1 MASNI
6 YQMTVNKI
14 TYEISMGNDVEK
26 YRTIVN
32 NYYRVKQITLA
43 ERDSLLELI
52 DNAYVVEEPE
62 EPEEPEVPAHAVP
75 VFSSVVHSVSPPKY
89 SWLFSEFSP
98 LLIDICVYFLKN
110 SLVFELTA

>member
-6 YQMTVNKI
+6 YQMTLNKI
-14 TYEISMGNDVEK
+14 NYEISMGNDVEK

-62 EPEEPEVPAHAVP
+62 QSEVTEELETTEETEVA
-75 VFSSVVHSVSPPKY
+75 
-89 SWLFSEFSP
+89 E
-98 LLIDICVYFLKN
+98 
-110 SLVFELTA
+110 EE

>member
-6 YQMTVNKI
+6 YQMTLNKI
-14 TYEISMGNDVEK
+14 NYEISMGNDVEK

-62 EPEEPEVPAHAVP
+62 EPEVTEEWERTEIV
-75 VFSSVVHSVSPPKY
+75 
-89 SWLFSEFSP
+89 E
-98 LLIDICVYFLKN
+98 
-110 SLVFELTA
+110 EE

>member
-6 YQMTVNKI
+6 YKMTLNKI
-14 TYEISMGNDVEK
+14 NYEISMGNDVEK

-52 DNAYVVEEPE
+52 DNTYVVEEPE
-62 EPEEPEVPAHAVP
+62 QSEVTEELETTEETEVA
-75 VFSSVVHSVSPPKY
+75 
-89 SWLFSEFSP
+89 E
-98 LLIDICVYFLKN
+98 
-110 SLVFELTA
+110 EE

>member
-6 YQMTVNKI
+6 YQMTLNKI
-14 TYEISMGNDVEK
+14 NYEISMGNDIEK

-62 EPEEPEVPAHAVP
+62 VTEELDGTEIV
-75 VFSSVVHSVSPPKY
+75 
-89 SWLFSEFSP
+89 E
-98 LLIDICVYFLKN
+98 
-110 SLVFELTA
+110 EE

>member
-6 YQMTVNKI
+6 YKMTLNKI
-14 TYEISMGNDVEK
+14 NYEISMGNDVEK

-52 DNAYVVEEPE
+52 DNAYAVEEPE
-62 EPEEPEVPAHAVP
+62 VTEELEGAGIV
-75 VFSSVVHSVSPPKY
+75 
-89 SWLFSEFSP
+89 E
-98 LLIDICVYFLKN
+98 
-110 SLVFELTA
+110 EE

>member
-6 YQMTVNKI
+6 YQMTLNKI
-14 TYEISMGNDVEK
+14 NYEISMGNDVEK

-62 EPEEPEVPAHAVP
+62 EVETTEELEGTEIV
-75 VFSSVVHSVSPPKY
+75 
-89 SWLFSEFSP
+89 E
-98 LLIDICVYFLKN
+98 
-110 SLVFELTA
+110 EE

>member
-6 YQMTVNKI
+6 YKMTLNKI
-14 TYEISMGNDVEK
+14 NYEISMGNDVEK

-52 DNAYVVEEPE
+52 DNAYVVEEPK
-62 EPEEPEVPAHAVP
+62 EPEATEKLDGTEIV
-75 VFSSVVHSVSPPKY
+75 
-89 SWLFSEFSP
+89 E
-98 LLIDICVYFLKN
+98 
-110 SLVFELTA
+110 EE

>member
-6 YQMTVNKI
+6 YKMTLNKI
-14 TYEISMGNDVEK
+14 NYEISMGNDVEK

-52 DNAYVVEEPE
+52 DNAYVVVDGTEIVEEE
-62 EPEEPEVPAHAVP
+62 
-75 VFSSVVHSVSPPKY
+75 SSSSFFIERGIVWVDLH
-89 SWLFSEFSP
+89 
-98 LLIDICVYFLKN
+98 KN
-110 SLVFELTA
+110 LSQLTKIN

>member
-14 TYEISMGNDVEK
+14 TYEISMRNDVEK

-62 EPEEPEVPAHAVP
+62 EPEVTE
-75 VFSSVVHSVSPPKY
+75 
-89 SWLFSEFSP
+89 
-98 LLIDICVYFLKN
+98 
-110 SLVFELTA
+110 ELEGTEIVEEE

>member
-62 EPEEPEVPAHAVP
+62 VTEELDGTEIV
-75 VFSSVVHSVSPPKY
+75 
-89 SWLFSEFSP
+89 E
-98 LLIDICVYFLKN
+98 
-110 SLVFELTA
+110 EE

>member
-6 YQMTVNKI
+6 YQMTLNKI
-14 TYEISMGNDVEK
+14 NYEISMGNDVEK

-52 DNAYVVEEPE
+52 DNAYVVEK
-62 EPEEPEVPAHAVP
+62 PEVT
-75 VFSSVVHSVSPPKY
+75 
-89 SWLFSEFSP
+89 E
-98 LLIDICVYFLKN
+98 
-110 SLVFELTA
+110 ELEGTEIVEEE

>member
-6 YQMTVNKI
+6 YKMTLNKI
-14 TYEISMGNDVEK
+14 NYEISMGNDVEK

-52 DNAYVVEEPE
+52 DNAYVVVEPK
-62 EPEEPEVPAHAVP
+62 EPEVTEKLDGTEIV
-75 VFSSVVHSVSPPKY
+75 
-89 SWLFSEFSP
+89 E
-98 LLIDICVYFLKN
+98 
-110 SLVFELTA
+110 EE

>member
-6 YQMTVNKI
+6 YKMTLNKI
-14 TYEISMGNDVEK
+14 NYEISMGNDVEK

-52 DNAYVVEEPE
+52 DNAYVAEEPK
-62 EPEEPEVPAHAVP
+62 EPEVTEKLDGTEIV
-75 VFSSVVHSVSPPKY
+75 
-89 SWLFSEFSP
+89 E
-98 LLIDICVYFLKN
+98 
-110 SLVFELTA
+110 EE

>member
-6 YQMTVNKI
+6 YQMTLNKI
-14 TYEISMGNDVEK
+14 NYEISMGNDVEK

-52 DNAYVVEEPE
+52 DNAYAVEETEVTE
-62 EPEEPEVPAHAVP
+62 ELDGTEIVEEE
-75 VFSSVVHSVSPPKY
+75 
-89 SWLFSEFSP
+89 
-98 LLIDICVYFLKN
+98 
-110 SLVFELTA
+110 

>member
-6 YQMTVNKI
+6 YKMTLNKI
-14 TYEISMGNDVEK
+14 NYEISMGNDVEK

-62 EPEEPEVPAHAVP
+62 QSEVTEELETTEVA
-75 VFSSVVHSVSPPKY
+75 
-89 SWLFSEFSP
+89 E
-98 LLIDICVYFLKN
+98 
-110 SLVFELTA
+110 EE

>member
-6 YQMTVNKI
+6 YKMTLNKI
-14 TYEISMGNDVEK
+14 NYEISMGNDVEK

-62 EPEEPEVPAHAVP
+62 EPEVTEKLDETEIV
-75 VFSSVVHSVSPPKY
+75 
-89 SWLFSEFSP
+89 E
-98 LLIDICVYFLKN
+98 
-110 SLVFELTA
+110 EE

>member
-6 YQMTVNKI
+6 YKMTLNKI
-14 TYEISMGNDVEK
+14 NYEISMGNDVEK

-52 DNAYVVEEPE
+52 DNACVVEEPE
-62 EPEEPEVPAHAVP
+62 VTEELEGTEIV
-75 VFSSVVHSVSPPKY
+75 
-89 SWLFSEFSP
+89 E
-98 LLIDICVYFLKN
+98 
-110 SLVFELTA
+110 EE

>member
-6 YQMTVNKI
+6 YKMTLNKI
-14 TYEISMGNDVEK
+14 NYEISMGNDVEK

-62 EPEEPEVPAHAVP
+62 QSEVTEELEGTEIV
-75 VFSSVVHSVSPPKY
+75 
-89 SWLFSEFSP
+89 E
-98 LLIDICVYFLKN
+98 
-110 SLVFELTA
+110 EE

>member
-1 MASNI
+1 MARNI
-6 YQMTVNKI
+6 YKMTLNKI
-14 TYEISMGNDVEK
+14 NYEISMGNDVEK

-62 EPEEPEVPAHAVP
+62 ETEELEEKEVV
-75 VFSSVVHSVSPPKY
+75 
-89 SWLFSEFSP
+89 E
-98 LLIDICVYFLKN
+98 
-110 SLVFELTA
+110 EE

>member
-6 YQMTVNKI
+6 YKMTLNKI
-14 TYEISMGNDVEK
+14 NYEISMGNDVEK

-52 DNAYVVEEPE
+52 DNACVVEEPK
-62 EPEEPEVPAHAVP
+62 EPEVTEKLDGTEIV
-75 VFSSVVHSVSPPKY
+75 
-89 SWLFSEFSP
+89 E
-98 LLIDICVYFLKN
+98 
-110 SLVFELTA
+110 EE

>member
-1 MASNI
+1 MGSNI
-6 YQMTVNKI
+6 YKMTLNKI
-14 TYEISMGNDVEK
+14 NYEISMGNDVEK

-62 EPEEPEVPAHAVP
+62 EPEVTE
-75 VFSSVVHSVSPPKY
+75 
-89 SWLFSEFSP
+89 
-98 LLIDICVYFLKN
+98 
-110 SLVFELTA
+110 ELEGTEIVEEE

>member
-6 YQMTVNKI
+6 YKMTLNKI
-14 TYEISMGNDVEK
+14 NYEISMGNDVEK

-62 EPEEPEVPAHAVP
+62 ATEELEGTEIV
-75 VFSSVVHSVSPPKY
+75 
-89 SWLFSEFSP
+89 E
-98 LLIDICVYFLKN
+98 
-110 SLVFELTA
+110 EE

>member
-6 YQMTVNKI
+6 YKMTLNKI
-14 TYEISMGNDVEK
+14 NYEISMGNDVEK

-52 DNAYVVEEPE
+52 DNAYVVEEPKEAEVTEVKE
-62 EPEEPEVPAHAVP
+62 EE
-75 VFSSVVHSVSPPKY
+75 
-89 SWLFSEFSP
+89 
-98 LLIDICVYFLKN
+98 
-110 SLVFELTA
+110 

>member
-6 YQMTVNKI
+6 YKMTLNKI
-14 TYEISMGNDVEK
+14 NYEISIGNDVEK

-62 EPEEPEVPAHAVP
+62 QSEMTEELETTEETEVA
-75 VFSSVVHSVSPPKY
+75 
-89 SWLFSEFSP
+89 E
-98 LLIDICVYFLKN
+98 
-110 SLVFELTA
+110 EE

>member
-6 YQMTVNKI
+6 YQMTLNKI
-14 TYEISMGNDVEK
+14 NYEISMGNDVEK

-62 EPEEPEVPAHAVP
+62 ETEVAEEE
-75 VFSSVVHSVSPPKY
+75 
-89 SWLFSEFSP
+89 
-98 LLIDICVYFLKN
+98 
-110 SLVFELTA
+110 

>member
-1 MASNI
+1 MVSNI
-6 YQMTVNKI
+6 YKMTLNKI
-14 TYEISMGNDVEK
+14 NYEISMGNDVEK

-62 EPEEPEVPAHAVP
+62 EPEVTE
-75 VFSSVVHSVSPPKY
+75 
-89 SWLFSEFSP
+89 
-98 LLIDICVYFLKN
+98 
-110 SLVFELTA
+110 ELEELETTEETEDAEEE

>member
-6 YQMTVNKI
+6 YQMTLNKI
-14 TYEISMGNDVEK
+14 NYEISMGNDVEK

-62 EPEEPEVPAHAVP
+62 ETEELEEKEVV
-75 VFSSVVHSVSPPKY
+75 
-89 SWLFSEFSP
+89 E
-98 LLIDICVYFLKN
+98 
-110 SLVFELTA
+110 EE

>member
-6 YQMTVNKI
+6 YKMTLNKI
-14 TYEISMGNDVEK
+14 NYEISMGNDVEK

-52 DNAYVVEEPE
+52 DNAEPK
-62 EPEEPEVPAHAVP
+62 EPEVTEKLDGTEIV
-75 VFSSVVHSVSPPKY
+75 
-89 SWLFSEFSP
+89 E
-98 LLIDICVYFLKN
+98 
-110 SLVFELTA
+110 EE

>member
-6 YQMTVNKI
+6 YQMTLNKI
-14 TYEISMGNDVEK
+14 NYEISMGNDVEK

-52 DNAYVVEEPE
+52 DNAYVVEEPK
-62 EPEEPEVPAHAVP
+62 EPEVTEQLDGTEIV
-75 VFSSVVHSVSPPKY
+75 
-89 SWLFSEFSP
+89 E
-98 LLIDICVYFLKN
+98 
-110 SLVFELTA
+110 EE

>member
-6 YQMTVNKI
+6 YKMTLNKI
-14 TYEISMGNDVEK
+14 NYEISMGNDVEK

-52 DNAYVVEEPE
+52 DNAYVVEEPK
-62 EPEEPEVPAHAVP
+62 EPEVTEELEEKE
-75 VFSSVVHSVSPPKY
+75 VV
-89 SWLFSEFSP
+89 E
-98 LLIDICVYFLKN
+98 
-110 SLVFELTA
+110 EE

>member
-1 MASNI
+1 
-6 YQMTVNKI
+6 
-14 TYEISMGNDVEK
+14 MGNDVEK

-62 EPEEPEVPAHAVP
+62 EPEVTEELEEKEVV
-75 VFSSVVHSVSPPKY
+75 
-89 SWLFSEFSP
+89 E
-98 LLIDICVYFLKN
+98 
-110 SLVFELTA
+110 EE

>member
-6 YQMTVNKI
+6 YKMTLNKI
-14 TYEISMGNDVEK
+14 NYEISMGNDVEK

-62 EPEEPEVPAHAVP
+62 EPEVTEELEEKEVV
-75 VFSSVVHSVSPPKY
+75 
-89 SWLFSEFSP
+89 E
-98 LLIDICVYFLKN
+98 
-110 SLVFELTA
+110 EE

>member
-1 MASNI
+1 MVSNI
-6 YQMTVNKI
+6 YKMTLNKI
-14 TYEISMGNDVEK
+14 NYEISMGNDVEK

-62 EPEEPEVPAHAVP
+62 EVETTEELEETEVV
-75 VFSSVVHSVSPPKY
+75 
-89 SWLFSEFSP
+89 E
-98 LLIDICVYFLKN
+98 
-110 SLVFELTA
+110 EE

>member
-6 YQMTVNKI
+6 YKMTLNKI
-14 TYEISMGNDVEK
+14 NYEISMGNDVEK

-52 DNAYVVEEPE
+52 DNAYAVEEPE
-62 EPEEPEVPAHAVP
+62 EVETTEELEETEVV
-75 VFSSVVHSVSPPKY
+75 
-89 SWLFSEFSP
+89 E
-98 LLIDICVYFLKN
+98 
-110 SLVFELTA
+110 EE

>member
-6 YQMTVNKI
+6 YKMTLNKI
-14 TYEISMGNDVEK
+14 NYEISMGNDVEK

-62 EPEEPEVPAHAVP
+62 QSEVTEELDGTEIV
-75 VFSSVVHSVSPPKY
+75 
-89 SWLFSEFSP
+89 E
-98 LLIDICVYFLKN
+98 
-110 SLVFELTA
+110 EE

>member
-6 YQMTVNKI
+6 YQMTLNKI
-14 TYEISMGNDVEK
+14 NYEISMGNDVEK

-62 EPEEPEVPAHAVP
+62 VTEELERTGIV
-75 VFSSVVHSVSPPKY
+75 
-89 SWLFSEFSP
+89 E
-98 LLIDICVYFLKN
+98 
-110 SLVFELTA
+110 EE

>member
-6 YQMTVNKI
+6 YKMTLNKI
-14 TYEISMGNDVEK
+14 NYEISMGNDVEK

-32 NYYRVKQITLA
+32 NYYRVKQIALA

-62 EPEEPEVPAHAVP
+62 QSEVTEELETTEETEVA
-75 VFSSVVHSVSPPKY
+75 
-89 SWLFSEFSP
+89 E
-98 LLIDICVYFLKN
+98 
-110 SLVFELTA
+110 EE

>member
-6 YQMTVNKI
+6 YKMTLNKI
-14 TYEISMGNDVEK
+14 NYEISMGNDVEK

-52 DNAYVVEEPE
+52 DNAYVVEEPK
-62 EPEEPEVPAHAVP
+62 EPEVT
-75 VFSSVVHSVSPPKY
+75 
-89 SWLFSEFSP
+89 E
-98 LLIDICVYFLKN
+98 
-110 SLVFELTA
+110 ELDGTEIVEEE

>member
-6 YQMTVNKI
+6 YQMTLNKI
-14 TYEISMGNDVEK
+14 NYEISMGNDVEK

-52 DNAYVVEEPE
+52 DNVYVVEEPE
-62 EPEEPEVPAHAVP
+62 VTEELDGTEIV
-75 VFSSVVHSVSPPKY
+75 
-89 SWLFSEFSP
+89 E
-98 LLIDICVYFLKN
+98 
-110 SLVFELTA
+110 EE

>member
-6 YQMTVNKI
+6 YKMTLNKI
-14 TYEISMGNDVEK
+14 NYEISMGNDVEK

-52 DNAYVVEEPE
+52 DNAYVVEKPK
-62 EPEEPEVPAHAVP
+62 EPEVTEKLDGTEIV
-75 VFSSVVHSVSPPKY
+75 
-89 SWLFSEFSP
+89 E
-98 LLIDICVYFLKN
+98 
-110 SLVFELTA
+110 EE